1 KQIVGAPDIERAIK
15 LVRQQIDEE
24 HLAFLPYR
32 RKPVSIGNAGAR
44 HQEWT
49 PTVVGVE
56 ITCWREGLDTFA
68 CLLAIP
74 AKAGIHRATVRW
86 TQPPDQV
93 RGFVGVESL
102 AVRRGRATRATGR
115 RRKSK

>member
-1 KQIVGAPDIERAIK
+1 MRLVPDQPIDAIAFGETGNDLVLVFPDAAEQIVGAPDIERAIK

-49 PTVVGVE
+49 PT
-56 ITCWREGLDTFA
+56 
-68 CLLAIP
+68 
-74 AKAGIHRATVRW
+74 
-86 TQPPDQV
+86 
-93 RGFVGVESL
+93 FVGVALVLMAAEYAAL
-102 AVRRGRATRATGR
+102 FRPTRYLH
-115 RRKSK
+115 